1 MTPCRAACS
10 QGLRIERMAMEE
22 VALMEIYTTQRPSL
36 LLAPAC
42 APSASWLPSTASA
55 VLTTPR
61 PTPAP
66 RVHQVQI
73 QAELARVRVLISGYG
88 INGFEGRSGSV
99 KQMDG
104 ARGVPPRGRPV

>member
-1 MTPCRAACS
+1 
-10 QGLRIERMAMEE
+10 MEN
-22 VALMEIYTTQRPSL
+22 YTTQRPSL
-36 LLAPAC
+36 LPAVAC
-42 APSASWLPSTASA
+42 AQSASWLPPTAPVA
-55 VLTTPR
+55 VLAAPQSA
-61 PTPAP
+61 PAP

-73 QAELARVRVLISGYG
+73 QAELAQVRVLTSGYG